1 MTLTLNDI
9 YGYTVF
15 ANIDKRN
22 GKIAGHRMI
31 LTPEQMAVIEDVIAS
46 GDLKVIEEPTYE
58 VIECGS

>member
-1 MTLTLNDI
+1 MTATLNDI

-22 GKIAGHRMI
+22 GKIEGHRMI
-31 LTPEQMAVIEDVIAS
+31 LIPEQMAVIEDVIAI

-58 VIECGS
+58 VKQC

>member
-1 MTLTLNDI
+1 MQAQVSDI

-22 GKIAGHRMI
+22 GKIEGHRMI
-31 LTPEQMAVIEDVIAS
+31 LTKEQMAVIEDVIAI

-58 VIECGS
+58 VEQC

>member
-1 MTLTLNDI
+1 MTATLNDI

-22 GKIAGHRMI
+22 GKIEGHRMI
-31 LTPEQMAVIEDVIAS
+31 LTSEQMAVIEDVIVI

-58 VIECGS
+58 VEQC

>member
-22 GKIAGHRMI
+22 GKIEGHRMI
-31 LTPEQMAVIEDVIAS
+31 LTKEQIEAIEIIITSGKINVIEDPI
-46 GDLKVIEEPTYE
+46 YE
-58 VIECGS
+58 VEQC

>member
-22 GKIAGHRMI
+22 GKIEGHRMI
-31 LTPEQMAVIEDVIAS
+31 LTHEQMAVIEDVIAI

-58 VIECGS
+58 VTQC